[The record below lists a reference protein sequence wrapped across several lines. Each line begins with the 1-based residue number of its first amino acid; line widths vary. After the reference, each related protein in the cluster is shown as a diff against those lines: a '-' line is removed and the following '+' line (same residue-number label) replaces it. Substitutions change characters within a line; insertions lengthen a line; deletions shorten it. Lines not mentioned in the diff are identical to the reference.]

1 MNGTT
6 LKIDNRNLAGKAGYY
21 LSLFGAAIILLWIG
35 IFKFTPTEA
44 NAIKP
49 LVENHFLTF
58 FVYDI
63 VSIQA
68 VSNAIGVIEIIIALK
83 ITEQLTES
91 IKRLLKLEV
100 VVQRIKGDNVLPF
113 GLLITDN
120 DFLLTTLDKVAE
132 APEYTAG
139 LWLENGKPSQLMGY
153 IHLFKHFVSSEC
165 DLAVL
170 TPKKKMSQSNVV

>member
-68 VSNAIGVIEIIIALK
+68 VSNAIGVIEIIIAL
-83 ITEQLTES
+83 
-91 IKRLLKLEV
+91 
-100 VVQRIKGDNVLPF
+100 
-113 GLLITDN
+113 LLIFSVKFASLRKYAAIGMIVT
-120 DFLLTTLDKVAE
+120 FLTTLSYLFATPGVWKIVDGVPVTDFFIIKDLMLLGF
-132 APEYTAG
+132 G
-139 LWLENGKPSQLMGY
+139 LMILN
-153 IHLFKHFVSSEC
+153 I
-165 DLAVL
+165 
-170 TPKKKMSQSNVV
+170 KK